1 MGTIQRG
8 LFTER
13 LFISSAVDC
22 VAVKDNFHSYLN
34 FLAVD

>member
-8 LFTER
+8 LCTER

-22 VAVKDNFHSYLN
+22 VADKDNFLSYLN

>member
-13 LFISSAVDC
+13 LFISSSVDC
-22 VAVKDNFHSYLN
+22 VADKDNFHSYLN

>member
-13 LFISSAVDC
+13 LFISLVVDC
-22 VAVKDNFHSYLN
+22 VADKDNFHSYLN